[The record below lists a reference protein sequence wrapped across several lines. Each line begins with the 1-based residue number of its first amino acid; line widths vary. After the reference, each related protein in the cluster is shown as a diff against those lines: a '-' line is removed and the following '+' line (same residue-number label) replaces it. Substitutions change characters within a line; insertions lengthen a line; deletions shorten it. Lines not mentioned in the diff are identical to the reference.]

1 MCAILFLVVSLTD
14 LKENALRDLLL
25 VEWEAGR
32 SILRRLFAS
41 LSLTKVIRKEK
52 MMMDIAVEAANGTPG

>member
-1 MCAILFLVVSLTD
+1 MCAILFLMSLTD

-32 SILRRLFAS
+32 SIPRRLFAN

-52 MMMDIAVEAANGTPG
+52 MIMNIAVEAANGTPG

>member
-1 MCAILFLVVSLTD
+1 M
-14 LKENALRDLLL
+14 L

-32 SILRRLFAS
+32 SIPRRLFAN

-52 MMMDIAVEAANGTPG
+52 MIMNIAVEAANGTPG